1 MKIIQAI
8 ISAFWLLTLVH
19 GVFGV
24 EVGGFLNLGG
34 AGGGGGADKSV
45 IGHEAPW
52 FTITPPSPPTITPF
66 PPDFGGT
73 NNIYKTTPDVPSTPT
88 ETKAVATPVDTAVS
102 TQVTANTDAITGPSE
117 YPTAATTGPS
127 KYPTAAVTDVVNTP
141 VASET
146 VDIWVITTVS
156 AYVTICPSP
165 TTFTQGVQT
174 YTITEATTLT
184 ISNCPCTISYPA
196 PPTVATNPPSVAS
209 VPVQH
214 IGTAPVQP
222 VGSGVTPSGSP
233 IVVNNSTST
242 PIVNPPAVSY
252 NTTRTT
258 FIAVTA
264 PPPHATQP
272 LITLGG
278 STPII
283 PTPVAETPVPVP
295 NTPVV
300 PVLPTLTPAT
310 GGADRVFIGLGAAFL
325 SGIVVVFL

>member
-8 ISAFWLLTLVH
+8 LSAFWLLTLVH

-24 EVGGFLNLGG
+24 GVGGFLNLGG
-34 AGGGGGADKSV
+34 AGGGGGSDKAAV
-45 IGHEAPW
+45 GHEVLPW

-88 ETKAVATPVDTAVS
+88 ETEASATPVDTAVS
-102 TQVTANTDAITGPSE
+102 TEVTANTAAITGPSE
-117 YPTAATTGPS
+117 YPTAAITEVVNTPIAS
-127 KYPTAAVTDVVNTP
+127 EVVNTP

-196 PPTVATNPPSVAS
+196 PPTVATNPPSVES
-209 VPVQH
+209 VPVQP

-222 VGSGVTPSGSP
+222 VGTGVTPGGNP
-233 IVVNNSTST
+233 IINTNNTVT
-242 PIVNPPAVSY
+242 PVVNPPAVSS
-252 NTTRTT
+252 NSTRTT

-278 STPII
+278 STPVI

-300 PVLPTLTPAT
+300 PVLPTPTPAT
-310 GGADRVFIGLGAAFL
+310 GGAGRVFIGLGAAFL
-325 SGIVVVFL
+325 SGIVAVFL

>member
-8 ISAFWLLTLVH
+8 LSAFWLLTLAR

-24 EVGGFLNLGG
+24 RVSGFLNLGG
-34 AGGGGGADKSV
+34 AGGGGGADKTV
-45 IGHEAPW
+45 VGHEAPS
-52 FTITPPSPPTITPF
+52 FTITPPTPPTITGF
-66 PPDFGGT
+66 PSDFGGT
-73 NNIYKTTPDVPSTPT
+73 NNIFKTTPDVPSTPT
-88 ETKAVATPVDTAVS
+88 ETEASATPVDTAVS
-102 TQVTANTDAITGPSE
+102 TVVTGNTAAITGPSE
-117 YPTAATTGPS
+117 YPTAV
-127 KYPTAAVTDVVNTP
+127 VTEVVNTPVASEVVNTP

-146 VDIWVITTVS
+146 VDIWVVTTVS

-174 YTITEATTLT
+174 YTVTEATTLT

-196 PPTVATNPPSVAS
+196 PPTVATNPPSVPS
-209 VPVQH
+209 VPVQP

-222 VGSGVTPSGSP
+222 VGSSLTPSGNP
-233 IVVNNSTST
+233 IINSNNTVT
-242 PIVNPPAVSY
+242 PVVNPPAISF
-252 NTTRTT
+252 NSTRTT

-278 STPII
+278 STPVI

-300 PVLPTLTPAT
+300 PVLPTPTPAT

-325 SGIVVVFL
+325 SGIVAVFL

>member
-8 ISAFWLLTLVH
+8 LSAFWLLTLVH

-24 EVGGFLNLGG
+24 GVGGFLNAEGG
-34 AGGGGGADKSV
+34 DDGDKAAV
-45 IGHEAPW
+45 AVGHEAPW
-52 FTITPPSPPTITPF
+52 FTITPPSLPTITAF
-66 PPDFGGT
+66 SPDFGGT

-88 ETKAVATPVDTAVS
+88 ETEASATPVDTAAS
-102 TQVTANTDAITGPSE
+102 TKVTANTAAITRPIDYPTAVITRPID
-117 YPTAATTGPS
+117 YPTAAIP
-127 KYPTAAVTDVVNTP
+127 DVVNTP

-146 VDIWVITTVS
+146 VDIWVVTTVS

-196 PPTVATNPPSVAS
+196 PPTVATNPPSVTS
-209 VPVQH
+209 IPVQP

-222 VGSGVTPSGSP
+222 VGSVLTPSGSP
-233 IVVNNSTST
+233 IVVTNNTVT
-242 PIVNPPAVSY
+242 PIVNPPAVSF
-252 NTTRTT
+252 NSTRTT

-278 STPII
+278 STTVI

-300 PVLPTLTPAT
+300 PVLPTPTPAT
-310 GGADRVFIGLGAAFL
+310 GGADRIFIGLGAAFL
-325 SGIVVVFL
+325 SGIVAVFL